1 MSHMAYCVACRRW
14 LPNREFDPLEIK
26 CRGHRAA
33 VPLQRQFPQ
42 ILGLSFMVPLSFMVQ
57 TMIEMPLGLRMTN

>member
-1 MSHMAYCVACRRW
+1 M
-14 LPNREFDPLEIK
+14 EIK

-42 ILGLSFMVPLSFMVQ
+42 ILGLSFMVQ
-57 TMIEMPLGLRMTN
+57 TMIAMPLGLRMTN

>member
-1 MSHMAYCVACRRW
+1 MSRMAYCVACRRW

-42 ILGLSFMVPLSFMVQ
+42 ILGLSFMVQ
-57 TMIEMPLGLRMTN
+57 TMIAMPLGLRMAN